1 MTVDDFRLRW
11 NNYKNNNKKYLRK
24 EACMQQHLF
33 EHFSS
38 KDHRGLL
45 DDISIIFFGKTN
57 R

>member
-45 DDISIIFFGKTN
+45 DDISIIFFW
-57 R
+57 